1 MTPQGDSP
9 HKETEMTATHTD
21 YASEEI
27 GRDGPTGVFRE
38 VVMAVAMDHGGN
50 VLAGPGPVA
59 RIAARKFRR
68 PVRIV
73 PTVLGGLVGSADTLT
88 EGHTTPKES

>member
-1 MTPQGDSP
+1 
-9 HKETEMTATHTD
+9 MTAIHTD

-27 GRDGPTGVFRE
+27 GRDGPTGVLRE
-38 VVMAVAMDHGGN
+38 VVDAVAMDAGDN

-73 PTVLGGLVGSADTLT
+73 PVVLGGVVASADTVV
-88 EGHTTPKES
+88 EGHTTPEAR